1 MQLITDTEFMSAAS
15 QLITDTELM
24 PGNLSLALVPHE
36 EREESSSMAAYGMKP
51 LLPGLGLRK
60 ENLLR
65 SISAAR
71 ILGAPA
77 PIVQTDKKRYCQ
89 CCGKEGYRFQKCSGC
104 RWAYYCSPACQRADW
119 KEKHKRNCNPNLQ
132 LPTGTTRVH
141 IGRQLLAEDRVHD
154 VRSLL

>member
-65 SISAAR
+65 TAS
-71 ILGAPA
+71 L
-77 PIVQTDKKRYCQ
+77 IVQADKKRYCQ
-89 CCGKEGYRFQKCSGC
+89 CCGKEGHRFQKCSGC
-104 RWAYYCSPACQRADW
+104 RWAYYCSLACQRTDW
-119 KEKHKRNCNPNLQ
+119 KDREHKRECDPDRQ
-132 LPTGTTRVH
+132 LPTGTTGRH
-141 IGRQLLAEDRVHD
+141 IEFEPQIQMEPSASSQSNE
-154 VRSLL
+154 

>member
-1 MQLITDTEFMSAAS
+1 
-15 QLITDTELM
+15 
-24 PGNLSLALVPHE
+24 
-36 EREESSSMAAYGMKP
+36 MAAYGMKP

-65 SISAAR
+65 TAS
-71 ILGAPA
+71 L
-77 PIVQTDKKRYCQ
+77 IVQADKKRYCQ

-132 LPTGTTRVH
+132 LPTGTTGVH